1 MYFQFHKSLNN
12 YNLTLSFRSNR
23 LCCRLRMDGFVSNE
37 CGLFLFLD
45 DTIAAAAA
53 IPTGPDR
60 HKP

>member
-1 MYFQFHKSLNN
+1 
-12 YNLTLSFRSNR
+12 
-23 LCCRLRMDGFVSNE
+23 MDGLVSNE
-37 CGLFLFLD
+37 CGLFRFFD

>member
-1 MYFQFHKSLNN
+1 
-12 YNLTLSFRSNR
+12 
-23 LCCRLRMDGFVSNE
+23 MDGLVSNE
-37 CGLFLFLD
+37 CGLLRFFD